1 MKFIK
6 MIAIG
11 TACAAL
17 AACGGNDAEEN
28 LSADTNLMTDINTGT
43 MDMNMTD
50 MNMTD
55 MNMTDANM
63 TGMTDMNATDANMTD
78 MNTANTL

>member
-1 MKFIK
+1 MKFTK
-6 MIAIG
+6 LIAIG
-11 TACAAL
+11 IGCAAL
-17 AACGGNDAEEN
+17 AACGGNEAEEN
-28 LSADTNLMTDINTGT
+28 LATDTNLMTDINTGT

-55 MNMTDANM
+55 MNMTDMN
-63 TGMTDMNATDANMTD
+63 MTDMNTMDANMTD